1 MKRQEFML
9 NTLVN
14 NMNTETIHT
23 KVCIVGA
30 GPSGAATSIFLSR
43 EKIAHI
49 IVDAAQYPRDKVCGD
64 GLDLK
69 AITMLNH
76 IDKSILEN
84 ELKPNGKIK
93 ACWGFRLINPKG
105 KYTEFIFKP
114 SLGDENKPPYG
125 VSKRFSLDNILV
137 KRFDSAFANFLQ
149 GTKAIKVERIES
161 KWHILVQQQNKQ
173 ITIVSDLIVGAD
185 GDHSIVLKTVGE
197 RKINREHYAGGVRQ
211 YWKGIEGI
219 HEKNLMEVYYPKA
232 FPMSYFWI
240 FPLGDGFANVG
251 YGMLSSVTA
260 KNNYNIREIF
270 TELIKSDSILQSRFN
285 NATAI
290 DNVRGWGLPLATL
303 RRKCS
308 GNGWLLVGDAAS
320 MISPTTGEGVGTGMQ
335 TGFIAAK
342 FIKKAIEL
350 NKFDETA
357 FKNYDREVYKRM
369 EDDIK
374 LFNLS
379 MWVSPKMMGWV
390 MNNIVPFNYFK
401 KLFQTKV
408 SGWLDTAYNKEIKVN
423 LD

>member
-1 MKRQEFML
+1 MNIQPL
-9 NTLVN
+9 NTK
-14 NMNTETIHT
+14 I
-23 KVCIVGA
+23 CIIGA
-30 GPSGAATSIFLSR
+30 GPSGAATSIFLSK
-43 EKIAHI
+43 EKVEHI
-49 IVDAAQYPRDKVCGD
+49 IIDAAQYPRDKICGD

-84 ELKPNGKIK
+84 ELKSNGKIQ

-105 KYTEFIFKP
+105 KYTEFVYKP
-114 SLGDENKPPYG
+114 TSGNEKKPPYG
-125 VSKRFSLDNILV
+125 VSRRYSLDNILIE
-137 KRFDSAFANFLQ
+137 KFDKKYSIFLQ
-149 GTKAIKVERIES
+149 ESKAIKVERVEN
-161 KWHILVQQQNKQ
+161 KWHILVQQKGLQ
-173 ITIVSDLIVGAD
+173 ITIISDLIVGAD

-211 YWKGIEGI
+211 YWQGVEGI
-219 HEKNLMEVYYPKA
+219 HEKNLMEVYYPKS

-240 FPLGDGFANVG
+240 FPLGGGMANVG
-251 YGMLSSVTA
+251 YGILSSIA
-260 KNNYNIREIF
+260 SKNNYNIREIF
-270 TELIKSDSILQSRFN
+270 INLIKEDPILQSRFA
-285 NATAI
+285 NAIAI
-290 DNVRGWGLPLATL
+290 DNVNGWGLPLASL

-308 GNGWLLVGDAAS
+308 GKGWLLVGDAAS

-342 FIKKAIEL
+342 FIKRAVEQ
-350 NKFDETA
+350 NKFDEEM
-357 FKNYDREVYKRM
+357 FKNFDREVYRRM

-379 MWVSPKMMGWV
+379 MWFSPKMMGWV

-408 SGWLDTAYNKEIKVN
+408 GQWLDTAYNKEIRVK

>member
-1 MKRQEFML
+1 
-9 NTLVN
+9 
-14 NMNTETIHT
+14 
-23 KVCIVGA
+23 
-30 GPSGAATSIFLSR
+30 
-43 EKIAHI
+43 
-49 IVDAAQYPRDKVCGD
+49 
-64 GLDLK
+64 
-69 AITMLNH
+69 
-76 IDKSILEN
+76 
-84 ELKPNGKIK
+84 
-93 ACWGFRLINPKG
+93 
-105 KYTEFIFKP
+105 
-114 SLGDENKPPYG
+114 
-125 VSKRFSLDNILV
+125 
-137 KRFDSAFANFLQ
+137 
-149 GTKAIKVERIES
+149 
-161 KWHILVQQQNKQ
+161 
-173 ITIVSDLIVGAD
+173 
-185 GDHSIVLKTVGE
+185 
-197 RKINREHYAGGVRQ
+197 
-211 YWKGIEGI
+211 
-219 HEKNLMEVYYPKA
+219 MEVYYPKA

-408 SGWLDTAYNKEIKVN
+408 SGWLNTAYNKEIKVN